1 MPGET
6 RRETPTVA
14 VLGWAAYLAC
24 SWTWCIGM
32 YLPMLLVRELGTL
45 GFVVFAVPNVV
56 GAAMMGTILPSADAS
71 LQLVRRHRPALA
83 AFSAVTVAFHLFFA
97 AGMLPRLI
105 GSMGPW
111 TVLALVVVFTGIAL
125 RRRDRN
131 DLIAAVVVLAISAGI
146 ASFALRNRLDFS
158 WAPPPDPVAVAA
170 LAPVCAF
177 GFLLCPYLDL
187 TFHRARQR
195 TSPAAGRVAF
205 GVGFGVLFLAVI
217 LFSYGYARPLA
228 VAVDG
233 QAPRGPG
240 NAFAL
245 PLGFYM
251 SLQVA
256 YTVAL
261 HVVEVIPVAKAII
274 GRHLTLIAV
283 VAAGGAAALGFVGNR
298 GSLLYGLDAGEA
310 IYRCFMG
317 FFGLFF
323 PAYVWLCMLRRSPS
337 ARTLRV
343 YAVAVVAALPL
354 FFAGFVA
361 GRTVLL
367 VPGVAIVLLARLVR
381 TGDTGDAPRL

>member
-6 RRETPTVA
+6 RRETPTAA

-32 YLPMLLVRELGTL
+32 FLPVLLVRELGTL
-45 GFVVFAVPNVV
+45 GFVIFAVPNVV

-71 LQLVRRHRPALA
+71 SQIVQRHRPALV
-83 AFSAVTVAFHLFFA
+83 AFSVVTVAFHLFFA
-97 AGMLPRLI
+97 AWMAPRLI
-105 GSMGPW
+105 GPVGPW
-111 TVLALVVVFTGIAL
+111 IVLALVAVFTGIAL
-125 RRRDRN
+125 RRRDRS
-131 DLIAAVVVLAISAGI
+131 DLIAAVVVLAITAGI
-146 ASFALRNRLDFS
+146 ALFAVRNRLDFS
-158 WAPPPDPVAVAA
+158 WAPPPDSIAVAA

-187 TFHRARQR
+187 TLHRARQR

-217 LFSYGYARPLA
+217 LLSYGYARPLA

-233 QAPRGPG
+233 GAPRGL
-240 NAFAL
+240 AKALAL
-245 PLGFYM
+245 PLGLYM
-251 SLQVA
+251 ALQIA

-261 HVVEVIPVAKAII
+261 HIVEVIPEAKALA
-274 GRHLTLIAV
+274 GRYSTLIALV
-283 VAAGGAAALGFVGNR
+283 IAGGAAALGFACNR
-298 GSLLYGLDAGEA
+298 GSLLYGLDVGEV

-317 FFGLFF
+317 FFGLVF

-337 ARTLRV
+337 RRALGIC
-343 YAVAVVAALPL
+343 AVAVVAAMPL

-361 GRTVLL
+361 GRMVLL

-381 TGDTGDAPRL
+381 TEVSYQKG

>member
-6 RRETPTVA
+6 RRETPTAA
-14 VLGWAAYLAC
+14 VFGWAAYLAC
-24 SWTWCIGM
+24 SWTWCIGLF
-32 YLPMLLVRELGTL
+32 LPVLLVRELGTL
-45 GFVVFAVPNVV
+45 GFVIFAVPNVV

-71 LQLVRRHRPALA
+71 SQLVRRHRPALV
-83 AFSAVTVAFHLFFA
+83 AFSVVTVAFHLFFA
-97 AGMLPRLI
+97 AWMLPRLI
-105 GSMGPW
+105 GPMGPW
-111 TVLALVVVFTGIAL
+111 IVLALVAVFTGIAL
-125 RRRDRN
+125 RRRDRS
-131 DLIAAVVVLAISAGI
+131 DWIAAVVVLVVTAGI
-146 ASFALRNRLDFS
+146 ALFALRNRLDFS
-158 WAPPPDPVAVAA
+158 WAPPPDPMAVAA

-217 LFSYGYARPLA
+217 LLSYGYARPLA

-233 QAPRGPG
+233 EAPCGLAR
-240 NAFAL
+240 AFAL
-245 PLGFYM
+245 PLGLYM
-251 SLQVA
+251 SLQIA

-261 HVVEVIPVAKAII
+261 HIVEVTPEAKAL
-274 GRHLTLIAV
+274 GGGYSTLIALV
-283 VAAGGAAALGFVGNR
+283 LAGGAAALGFAGNR
-298 GSLLYGLDAGEA
+298 GSLWYGLDVGEV

-317 FFGLFF
+317 FFGLLF

-337 ARTLRV
+337 RRALGICT
-343 YAVAVVAALPL
+343 VAVVVALPL

-361 GRTVLL
+361 GRMVLL

-381 TGDTGDAPRL
+381 TGAS

>member
-83 AFSAVTVAFHLFFA
+83 AFSAVPVAFHLFIA
-97 AGMLPRLI
+97 A
-105 GSMGPW
+105 
-111 TVLALVVVFTGIAL
+111 VLALVVVFTGIAL

-205 GVGFGVLFLAVI
+205 GVGFGVRFLAVI

-367 VPGVAIVLLARLVR
+367 VPGLAIVLLARLVR

>member
-6 RRETPTVA
+6 RRETPTAA

-32 YLPMLLVRELGTL
+32 FLPVLLVRELGTL
-45 GFVVFAVPNVV
+45 GFVIFAVPNVV
-56 GAAMMGTILPSADAS
+56 GAAIMGTILPSAGVS
-71 LQLVRRHRPALA
+71 SQVVQRHRPALV

-97 AGMLPRLI
+97 AWMAPRLI
-105 GSMGPW
+105 GPMGPW
-111 TVLALVVVFTGIAL
+111 IVLALVAVFTGIAS
-125 RRRDRN
+125 RRRDRS
-131 DLIAAVVVLAISAGI
+131 DLIAAVVVLAITAGI
-146 ASFALRNRLDFS
+146 ALFALRDGLDFS
-158 WAPPPDPVAVAA
+158 WAPQRDPIAVAA

-187 TFHRARQR
+187 TFHRVRQR

-217 LFSYGYARPLA
+217 LLSYGYARPLA

-233 QAPRGPG
+233 QAPRGLAK
-240 NAFAL
+240 AFAL
-245 PLGFYM
+245 PLGLYM
-251 SLQVA
+251 AMQIA

-261 HVVEVIPVAKAII
+261 HIVEVIPEAKALG
-274 GRHLTLIAV
+274 GRYSTLIALV
-283 VAAGGAAALGFVGNR
+283 VAGGAAALGFVGNR
-298 GSLLYGLDAGEA
+298 GSLWYGLDAGEV

-317 FFGLFF
+317 FFGLCF

-337 ARTLRV
+337 RRTLGIC
-343 YAVAVVAALPL
+343 AVAVVAALPL

-361 GRTVLL
+361 GRMVLL
-367 VPGVAIVLLARLVR
+367 VPGVAIVLLARLAR
-381 TGDTGDAPRL
+381 TGGSQQKG